1 MAMATATALALAATA
16 AKAGADIGGAALQSR
31 ANNRATDAQDRANR
45 EAIAYQRENEWRDRS
60 AARRQWEGYM
70 RAQYG
75 DRFQPNAGAAAPAA
89 AATPISAPASA
100 PTEPAAAVPT
110 VPQPAPGAPPP
121 LVGQPAAGPQ
131 GGQTLAAMGP
141 WSASQYGRYLGGR

>member
-1 MAMATATALALAATA
+1 MAVATGTA
-16 AKAGADIGGAALQSR
+16 ALIAAGIAAAGQTGTAVVGAR
-31 ANNRATDAQDRANR
+31 ANNRATDAQDRATR
-45 EAIAYQRENEWRDRS
+45 EAMAYQRENEWRDRS

-89 AATPISAPASA
+89 AAAPISAPASA

>member
-1 MAMATATALALAATA
+1 MPPAVAAAAIAAAGTTAGTVM
-16 AKAGADIGGAALQSR
+16 QSR

-89 AATPISAPASA
+89 AAAPISAPASA

-110 VPQPAPGAPPP
+110 VPQPASGAPPP